1 MHQSFDSL
9 PPLIIVAFKS
19 LITII
24 ISIFHIMYSHINIT
38 AYLKPFYVFNVTG
51 CKLLWTDQE
60 Y

>member
-19 LITII
+19 LIII
-24 ISIFHIMYSHINIT
+24 IIRISHINIT
-38 AYLKPFYVFNVTG
+38 THLKSFCVLSVTG
-51 CKLLWTDQE
+51 HKLLWTDQE